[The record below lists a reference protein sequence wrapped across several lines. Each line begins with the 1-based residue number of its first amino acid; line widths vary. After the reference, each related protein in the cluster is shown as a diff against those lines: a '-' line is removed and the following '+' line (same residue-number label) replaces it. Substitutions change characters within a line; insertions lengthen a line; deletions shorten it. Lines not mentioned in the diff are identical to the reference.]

1 MAGLLQ
7 LSPGSI
13 FAADFRVVRAIA
25 EGGMGSVYEVEQL
38 STGAARALKIMHPQL
53 VNDERLKQRFVQEAK
68 VGALIESDHVVTVVG
83 AGIEPQTGTP
93 WLAMELLRGET
104 LASLIARRGSLALW
118 EVREIF
124 VQLCHA
130 LTAAHN
136 AGIVHRDLK
145 PENIFLGVARREG
158 IAFTVKVLD
167 FGIAKLLAEAHHTHT
182 AAIGT
187 PLWMAPEQTEVGQ
200 AIRPA
205 TDVWPLGLI
214 AFYLLTGFHYWRI
227 ANAERLSA
235 AALLRE
241 VVLEPIVPPSE
252 RAALYGRADRVPAG
266 FDAWFARCVCRDV
279 DQRFQDARQVR
290 EGIEQVIAIASSAPL
305 GLAPA
310 LMHSTFTITGTPQS
324 GPTLTPEEL
333 ARGAT
338 LLVPNSQPHP
348 ISGRTPAPESAI
360 AASPHAQSVSPPLRE
375 GSAGPTSHPS
385 TGDVS
390 STSIDD
396 EQAEY
401 SPVPS
406 RRMPRGVIAVL
417 ALVAALG
424 AVFAIALLVRGPQ
437 VGNKESSAST
447 STSTFSSSPP
457 LSLTAMVLDKPC
469 PPGMAA
475 VSGGTF
481 YMSSVGDHVKVA
493 PFCLDVHEVTAG
505 WYADCV
511 KKGNCTTEGLTSEPF
526 CNYGSKPK
534 DKHPINCVDWDQS
547 AAYCLAQSKRLPKME
562 EWEWAARG
570 ADKGTTYPWGD
581 EAPSDQLCWS
591 AGIKRSAIGTC
602 EVGSHPAGATPFGI
616 QDLAGNVSE
625 WTDGKASDESVRPLL
640 GDHWSSEQSTFTK
653 DVSGRTSVGAGV
665 SARKQHRATVGF
677 RCAVT
682 P

>member
-7 LSPGSI
+7 LTTGSI

-104 LASLIARRGSLALW
+104 LASLVTRRGSLALW

-145 PENIFLGVARREG
+145 PENIFLSVPRREG

-167 FGIAKLLAEAHHTHT
+167 FGIAKLVAEAHHTHT

-241 VVLEPIVPPSE
+241 VVLEPIVAPSD
-252 RAALYGRADRVPAG
+252 RAAMYSRGDRIPAG
-266 FDAWFARCVCRDV
+266 FDAWFAKCVCREV

-290 EGIEQVIAIASSAPL
+290 EGIESVIAVATSAPL
-305 GLAPA
+305 GISPA
-310 LMHSTFTITGTPQS
+310 LMHSTFTVTGQPQS
-324 GPTLTPEEL
+324 APTMTPEEL
-333 ARGAT
+333 AAGAT
-338 LLVPNSQPHP
+338 VLVPSSQPNA
-348 ISGRTPAPESAI
+348 SKTPPPEGAI
-360 AASPHAQSVSPPLRE
+360 MSSPHAQSVNPPIRE
-375 GSAGPTSHPS
+375 GSVGRPSHGS

-396 EQAEY
+396 EVESEHAV
-401 SPVPS
+401 PV
-406 RRMPRGVIAVL
+406 RRMPRGVIAAL
-417 ALVAALG
+417 ALVAAIG
-424 AVFAIALLVRGPQ
+424 AVFGIAILARGPQ
-437 VGNKESSAST
+437 TTSTPTASAST
-447 STSTFSSSPP
+447 TTPSSGTT
-457 LSLTAMVLDKPC
+457 LSLTAPVLDKPC

-481 YMSSVGDHVKVA
+481 FMSSRSDQVKVQ
-493 PFCLDVHEVTAG
+493 PFCLDATEVTSAS
-505 WYADCV
+505 YADCV
-511 KKGNCTTEGLTSEPF
+511 KKGNCTADGLNGEPF

-547 AAYCLAQSKRLPKME
+547 AAYCLAQSKRLPTME

-581 EAPSDQLCWS
+581 ESPSDQLCWS
-591 AGIKRSAIGTC
+591 STLKRSALGTC
-602 EVGSHPAGATPFGI
+602 EVGSHPAGSTPFGI

-625 WTDGKASDESVRPLL
+625 WTDTKTGDDSVRPLL
-640 GDHWSSEQSTFTK
+640 GDHWLSEQSKFTK
-653 DVSGRTSVGAGV
+653 DLSGRTSVGAGV

>member
-1 MAGLLQ
+1 MSRLLQ
-7 LSPGSI
+7 LSAGSI

-25 EGGMGSVYEVEQL
+25 EGGMGSVYEVEQI

-53 VNDERLKQRFVQEAK
+53 VTDERLKQRFVQEAK
-68 VGALIESDHVVTVVG
+68 VGALIESDHVVGVVG
-83 AGIEPQTGTP
+83 AGIEPSTGTP

-104 LASLIARRGSLALW
+104 LASLVSRRGSLALW

-130 LTAAHN
+130 LTAAHS

-145 PENIFLGVARREG
+145 PENIFLSVPRREG
-158 IAFTVKVLD
+158 IPFTVKVLD
-167 FGIAKLLAEAHHTHT
+167 FGIAKLVAEAHHTHT

-187 PLWMAPEQTEVGQ
+187 PLWMAPEQTEVGH

-205 TDVWPLGLI
+205 TDVWPLGLL

-241 VVLEPIVPPSE
+241 VVLEPIVAPSE
-252 RAALYGRADRVPAG
+252 RAQLYGRADRIPTG
-266 FDAWFARCVCRDV
+266 FDAWFQKCVCREL
-279 DQRFQDARQVR
+279 DQRFQDARQAR
-290 EGIEQVIAIASSAPL
+290 EGIEQIITIASSAPL
-305 GLAPA
+305 GVGPA
-310 LMHSTFTITGTPQS
+310 LFQSSYAVTGPHTPAN
-324 GPTLTPEEL
+324 TLSPEEL

-338 LLVPNSQPHP
+338 LPVPSSPPPAAAP
-348 ISGRTPAPESAI
+348 IMTPM
-360 AASPHAQSVSPPLRE
+360 AASPHAESVTPPVQPR
-375 GSAGPTSHPS
+375 AHPS

-396 EQAEY
+396 DADPIDE
-401 SPVPS
+401 SVVPV
-406 RRMPRGVIAVL
+406 RKLPRALIAVV
-417 ALVAALG
+417 ALVAVLG
-424 AVFAIALLVRGPQ
+424 GVFAIAILARGP
-437 VGNKESSAST
+437 KTETPSASSTASSAS
-447 STSTFSSSPP
+447 SGGSKP
-457 LSLTAMVLDKPC
+457 LSLSVQVLSVPC

-475 VSGGTF
+475 VPGGTF
-481 YMSSVGDHVKVA
+481 FMSSRGDQVTVK
-493 PFCLDVHEVTAG
+493 PFCMDATEVTTAA
-505 WYADCV
+505 YTDCV
-511 KKGNCTTEGLTSEPF
+511 KAKHCSSDGLSSDFF

-547 AAYCLAQSKRLPKME
+547 AAYCLAQSKRLPTME

-570 ADKGTTYPWGD
+570 AERGTTYPWGD
-581 EAPSDQLCWS
+581 EPASEQLCWS
-591 AGIKRSAIGTC
+591 ASFKRTALGTC

-625 WTDGKASDESVRPLL
+625 WTDGKTSDDSVRPLL
-640 GDHWSSEQSTFTK
+640 GDHWSSEHSTFTK

-665 SARKQHRATVGF
+665 SARKQHRGTVGF
-677 RCAVT
+677 RCAVS